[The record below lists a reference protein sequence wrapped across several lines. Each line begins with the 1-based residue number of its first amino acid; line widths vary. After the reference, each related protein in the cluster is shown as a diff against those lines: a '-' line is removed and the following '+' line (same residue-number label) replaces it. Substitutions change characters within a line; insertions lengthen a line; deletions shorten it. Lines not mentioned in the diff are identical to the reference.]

1 MDISNKKIIFP
12 HGFSFWFLFLLLFCF
27 SDAGLF
33 LIIAFFI
40 NIDINIY
47 NKWYTL
53 IVGIIGLGICIYEYY
68 ILFSQ
73 APVKFIDNQFIT
85 KGKNP
90 RYFPPIKVDCKDIVS
105 YELLSISIKFTLSN
119 GKKKDF
125 HMVQFTKKQNLQIL
139 QEIKNRGGLQNQE
152 IKLDNYYFNTNFKSK
167 KK

>member
-1 MDISNKKIIFP
+1 MDISDKKVIFP
-12 HGFSFWFLFLLLFCF
+12 YGFGFWFLFAIITLFFGMCVF
-27 SDAGLF
+27 LF
-33 LIIAFFI
+33 VYFFI
-40 NIDINIY
+40 PGTFSFHQ
-47 NKWYTL
+47 WYVLLTS
-53 IVGIIGLGICIYEYY
+53 IVVGGICIYEYY

-90 RYFPPIKVDCKDIVS
+90 RYFPPIKVNCEDIVS

-125 HMVQFTKKQNLQIL
+125 HTVQFTKKQNLQIL
-139 QEIKNRGGLQNQE
+139 QEIQKRGGLQNQE

>member
-1 MDISNKKIIFP
+1 MDISDKKVIFP
-12 HGFSFWFLFLLLFCF
+12 YGFGFWFLFAIITLFFGMCVF
-27 SDAGLF
+27 LF
-33 LIIAFFI
+33 VYFFI
-40 NIDINIY
+40 PGTFSFHQ
-47 NKWYTL
+47 WYVLLTS
-53 IVGIIGLGICIYEYY
+53 IVVGGICIYEYY

-90 RYFPPIKVDCKDIVS
+90 RYFPPIKVNCEDIVS

-125 HMVQFTKKQNLQIL
+125 HTVQFTKKQNLQIL